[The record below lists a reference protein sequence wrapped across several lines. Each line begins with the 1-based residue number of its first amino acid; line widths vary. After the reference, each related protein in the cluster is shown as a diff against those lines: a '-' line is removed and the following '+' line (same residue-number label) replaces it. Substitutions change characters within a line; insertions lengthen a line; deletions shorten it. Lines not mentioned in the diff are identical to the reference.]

1 MRPKRW
7 LRCSTMLSQYVIV
20 RAVQCA
26 RDASAFLSNRASWL
40 ASCKT
45 LARPRPCGFRTNVLP
60 HLPVDASWEGWNN
73 QRTDPEGDKTRGVR
87 GIHDAQSSVA
97 DGAAAKEVLFSK
109 ASIAVCIL
117 QQELLLKRIPGA

>member
-1 MRPKRW
+1 MYC
-7 LRCSTMLSQYVIV
+7 LICQSEACCQ
-20 RAVQCA
+20 
-26 RDASAFLSNRASWL
+26 
-40 ASCKT
+40 
-45 LARPRPCGFRTNVLP
+45 
-60 HLPVDASWEGWNN
+60 GWNN
-73 QRTDPEGDKTRGVR
+73 QRTDPEGDKMRACVGR

>member
-1 MRPKRW
+1 M
-7 LRCSTMLSQYVIV
+7 Q
-20 RAVQCA
+20 A
-26 RDASAFLSNRASWL
+26 RFWSNRASWL

-45 LARPRPCGFRTNVLP
+45 LARPRPFRTNVLP

-73 QRTDPEGDKTRGVR
+73 QRTNPEGDKFIETRACS
-87 GIHDAQSSVA
+87 GIHYAQSSVA